1 MEKGGTRLFRRVSTV
16 ITIDTRR
23 NIVELES
30 HRLLREKINE
40 LIDLSDNV
48 ATTTSEM
55 TRYVHDAA
63 ARFGPRFTIH
73 LIRSLQHEDPARRE
87 SVTWLLILLDDREAI
102 PHLQSMAR
110 NEQCTRS
117 LRLSAALTLAG
128 MGATEEIT
136 KSRRKER
143 HYAISSSCCI

>member
-1 MEKGGTRLFRRVSTV
+1 MEKGGTRLFRFESTV
-16 ITIDTRR
+16 NTLDTHW

-40 LIDLSDNV
+40 LISLSDN
-48 ATTTSEM
+48 ATITTSEM
-55 TRYVHDAA
+55 TRYVRDAA

-73 LIRSLQHEDPARRE
+73 LIRSLQHEDPAQRE
-87 SVTWLLILLDDREAI
+87 SITWLLILLDDREAI

-110 NEQCTRS
+110 NEQFTRS

-128 MGATEEIT
+128 MGATEEVVR
-136 KSRRKER
+136 SRQKER
-143 HYAISSSCCI
+143 YYAIS